1 MTPFLNAADLAG
13 ILGVCRETVRR
24 MARDGRIPS
33 VRVGKSVR
41 FDLDAVRQHL
51 GAK

>member
-1 MTPFLNAADLAG
+1 MTPLLNAVDLAN

-41 FDLDAVRQHL
+41 FDLDAVRRHL